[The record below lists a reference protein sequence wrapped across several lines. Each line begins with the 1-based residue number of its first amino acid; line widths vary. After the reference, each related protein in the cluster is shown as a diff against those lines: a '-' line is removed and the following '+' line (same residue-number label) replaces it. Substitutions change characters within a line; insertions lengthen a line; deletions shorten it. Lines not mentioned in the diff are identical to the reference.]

1 MNTLTRLIKGDVQRL
16 VRYKILPVSLVTAAV
31 WIALFFFLSP
41 QEARGTAPLFIFVD
55 VATMSIPLLGA
66 AHHLEKQDGT
76 IRTMLVLPVSVGQI
90 IAAKTAASLVLALE
104 SAVLTAAALYL
115 IHGVTFDY
123 GLLLLFVVV
132 AGAAHAAIGF
142 VLALRSRD
150 FTSLLGL
157 LVVYLFIFTL
167 PSLLFSLGVVDSRWE
182 WLFLISPSDA
192 ASRLITSAVMG
203 EVQAPQAAAACL
215 YLALLAAV
223 LFRFAVFPQFKDNA
237 VRG

>member
-55 VATMSIPLLGA
+55 VATMSIPLSGA

-115 IHGVTFDY
+115 IHGVGWRHRT
-123 GLLLLFVVV
+123 GRSET
-132 AGAAHAAIGF
+132 AIPSGCP
-142 VLALRSRD
+142 
-150 FTSLLGL
+150 
-157 LVVYLFIFTL
+157 L
-167 PSLLFSLGVVDSRWE
+167 P
-182 WLFLISPSDA
+182 PS
-192 ASRLITSAVMG
+192 
-203 EVQAPQAAAACL
+203 
-215 YLALLAAV
+215 
-223 LFRFAVFPQFKDNA
+223 
-237 VRG
+237 

>member
-1 MNTLTRLIKGDVQRL
+1 MNTLTRLIKGEVQRL

-55 VATMSIPLLGA
+55 VATMSILLLGA

-115 IHGVTFDY
+115 IHGVTFNY

-142 VLALRSRD
+142 VLSLRSRD
-150 FTSLLGL
+150 FTSLIGIFTAYIL
-157 LVVYLFIFTL
+157 LYTL
-167 PSLLFSLGVVDSRWE
+167 PSLLFSVGAIPAKYE
-182 WLFLISPSDA
+182 WLLLLSPSHA
-192 ASRLITSAVMG
+192 ASHLINSAVLG
-203 EVQAPQAAAACL
+203 
-215 YLALLAAV
+215 
-223 LFRFAVFPQFKDNA
+223 K
-237 VRG
+237 